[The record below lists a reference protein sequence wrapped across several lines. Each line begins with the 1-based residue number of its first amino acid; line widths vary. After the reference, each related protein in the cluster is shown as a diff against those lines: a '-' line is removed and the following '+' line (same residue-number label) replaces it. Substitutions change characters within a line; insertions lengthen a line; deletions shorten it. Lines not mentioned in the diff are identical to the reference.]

1 MTVSPDKGLQ
11 ALGRD
16 YPEWQPWLPVVEEV
30 LREAAGST
38 WEAWVPPRP
47 EAKPNIPLLAGAVL
61 SLDLSSVSG
70 WIRRLLRTAHQT
82 GTPKMATLGVAESA
96 ALDVPSLFKASLRQD
111 SERLKEIT
119 VRLGVDP
126 DAFRAVAD
134 LVPVPF
140 LHACGRQWA
149 AFSGSGWMQGYCPG
163 CGAWPVLAEVR
174 GIERS
179 RHLRCSRCGGDW
191 ETRWLFCPYCA
202 TADHE
207 QLVSLVPE
215 TNGTTTRTIDAC
227 KRCLGYVKSFTTLQ
241 GSPPGKVMVDDLASV
256 DLDLAALEQGYKRP
270 VGLGY
275 AIEVTVVD
283 QPSVMRRI
291 FPWSA

>member
-1 MTVSPDKGLQ
+1 
-11 ALGRD
+11 
-16 YPEWQPWLPVVEEV
+16 VVEEV
-30 LREAAGST
+30 LNEAAATT
-38 WEAWVPPRP
+38 WEAWVPTRREPNL
-47 EAKPNIPLLAGAVL
+47 NIPLLAGALV

-70 WIRRLLRTAHQT
+70 WTKRLIRSAYQT
-82 GTPKMATLGVAESA
+82 GTAQMATLKVAESA
-96 ALDVPSLFKASLRQD
+96 ALDVASLFKASLRQD
-111 SERLKEIT
+111 SEHIKAIAA
-119 VRLGVDP
+119 RLGVDP

-140 LHACGRQWA
+140 LHACARQWA
-149 AFSGSGWMQGYCPG
+149 ASSYKGWMQGYCPG
-163 CGAWPVLAEVR
+163 CGAWPALAEVR

-191 ETRWLFCPYCA
+191 ETRWLSCPYCLM
-202 TADHE
+202 ADHE

-215 TNGTTTRTIDAC
+215 TNGPTTRTIEAC

-241 GSPPGKVMVDDLASV
+241 GSPPGKVMVDDLSSV

-283 QPSVMRRI
+283 QPSAKRGI